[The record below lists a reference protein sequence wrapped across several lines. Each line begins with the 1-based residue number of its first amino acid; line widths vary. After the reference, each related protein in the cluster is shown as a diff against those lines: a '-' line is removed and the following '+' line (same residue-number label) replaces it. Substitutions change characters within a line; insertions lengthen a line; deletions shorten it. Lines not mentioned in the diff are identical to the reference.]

1 MCGIVAILGKENF
14 QEPIIQ
20 GLTLLKS
27 RGYDS
32 CGVCYVEKGELKTIK
47 YASINTHNSLEIL
60 EKEIEKSSPQSKIA
74 IAHTRWATHGNV
86 SDKNAHPHSDNKNR
100 ISVVHNGII
109 ETSQE
114 LKKELK
120 NLGYI
125 FNSQTD
131 TEVISVMVGY
141 NLDQGFSMEI
151 AIENTLQRLSG
162 TWALVFIHRDYPNK
176 IWLTRNGSPLLLG
189 MDDEYIMIASEQ
201 IAFGNYIKK
210 YIVLDNHDILEISKG
225 DDNKIQYSKSIHRY
239 TMNNKVHSEI
249 ELSPIN
255 LGYPHWMLKEISEQ
269 SDSII
274 RAISNGGRIESNICV
289 KLGGL
294 DSNSQRLMDLN
305 HIILLGCGTSYHS
318 GLWALDIFK
327 NLDIFDTV
335 TIYDG
340 SEFNIK
346 DIPKKGKT
354 GVILIS
360 QSGETKDL
368 HRCIQIA
375 NDSDLITI
383 GVVNVVD
390 SMIARETECGVY
402 LNAGREV
409 SVASTK
415 SFTNQCIIL
424 SMIAVWFS
432 QKRGT
437 CIKKRKQII
446 MDLRNLSYQMGK
458 IIDTCVDSGSI
469 IQRIITEIGDK
480 QSMFLLGK
488 GQSQAIALEGSL
500 KIKEVSYIHAEG
512 YSSSSLKHGPLAL
525 ITPGLPIVLLNIDDE
540 YRDKNRNC
548 YQEINA
554 RNAFIIHISN
564 CIEDKENENNDNENN
579 ITIIIERN
587 NTFGGLLANSVIQ
600 ILSYFLSIRNGNN
613 PDFPRNLAKV
623 VTVE

>member
-1 MCGIVAILGKENF
+1 MCGIVAILGKERF
-14 QEPIIQ
+14 QEAIIE

-32 CGVCYVEKGELKTIK
+32 CGVCYIENEKLYTIK
-47 YASINTHNSLEIL
+47 HASTHTHNSLEIL
-60 EKEIEKSSPQSKIA
+60 EKYIKETSTKSNIA

-86 SDKNAHPHSDNKNR
+86 SDINAHPHSDNKGR
-100 ISVVHNGII
+100 IAVVHNGII
-109 ETSQE
+109 ETSKE
-114 LKKELK
+114 LKKELI
-120 NLGYI
+120 NLGYM
-125 FNSQTD
+125 FHSQTD
-131 TEVISVMVGY
+131 TEVIAVMVGY
-141 NLDQGFSMEI
+141 YLDEGLSIEI

-162 TWALVFIHRDYPNK
+162 TWALVIIHKDYPNK

-189 MDDEYIMIASEQ
+189 MDDEYIMIVSEQ

-210 YIVLDNHDILEISKG
+210 YIVLDNHDLLEISKG
-225 DDNKIQYSKSIHRY
+225 EDKKIKYSKSLHRY
-239 TMNNKVHSEI
+239 LINNKSHTEI
-249 ELSPIN
+249 ELSPKN
-255 LGYPHWMLKEISEQ
+255 LGYEHWMLKEISEQ
-269 SDSII
+269 PESII
-274 RAISNGGRIESNICV
+274 RAMSNGGRIESNVCV

-294 DSNSQRLMDLN
+294 DSYSQRLMDLN
-305 HIILLGCGTSYHS
+305 HIILLGCGTSYHA
-318 GLWALDIFK
+318 GLWSLDLFK
-327 NLDIFDTV
+327 TLDIFDTV

-354 GVILIS
+354 GVILIT

-375 NDSDLITI
+375 KDFDLITI
-383 GVVNVVD
+383 GAVNVVD

-409 SVASTK
+409 AVASTK
-415 SFTNQCIIL
+415 SFTNQCIVL

-437 CIKKRKQII
+437 SIEKRKKII
-446 MDLRNLSYQMGK
+446 MDLRNLSFQMERL
-458 IIDTCVDSGSI
+458 INMCIEPGSI
-469 IQRIITEIGDK
+469 IQQIMKKIGDE

-488 GQSQAIALEGSL
+488 GQTHAIALESSL

-512 YSSSSLKHGPLAL
+512 YPSSSLKHGPLAL
-525 ITPGLPIVLLNIDDE
+525 IKPRLPIVLLNIDDE
-540 YRDKNRNC
+540 YKDKNMNC
-548 YQEINA
+548 YQEIKA
-554 RNAFIIHISN
+554 RNANIIHITN
-564 CIEDKENENNDNENN
+564 CVEDKENDDENS
-579 ITIIIERN
+579 ISLIIERN
-587 NTFGGLLANSVIQ
+587 YTFGGLLANVAMQ
-600 ILSYFLSIRNGNN
+600 ILSYYLSLKKGNN

>member
-269 SDSII
+269 SESII

-318 GLWALDIFK
+318 GLWSLDIFK
-327 NLDIFDTV
+327 TLDIFDTV
-335 TIYDG
+335 SIYDG

-354 GVILIS
+354 GVILIT

-375 NDSDLITI
+375 KDFDLITI

-409 SVASTK
+409 AVASTK
-415 SFTNQCIIL
+415 SFTNQCIVL

-437 CIKKRKQII
+437 SIEKRKKII
-446 MDLRNLSYQMGK
+446 MDLRNLSFQMERL
-458 IIDTCVDSGSI
+458 INLCIEPGSI
-469 IQRIITEIGDK
+469 IQKIMKNIGEE

-488 GQSQAIALEGSL
+488 GQTHAIALESSL
-500 KIKEVSYIHAEG
+500 KIKEISYIHAEG

-525 ITPGLPIVLLNIDDE
+525 IKPRLPIVLLNIDDE
-540 YRDKNRNC
+540 YKDKNMNC
-548 YQEINA
+548 YQEIKA
-554 RNAFIIHISN
+554 RNAYIIHITN
-564 CIEDKENENNDNENN
+564 CVEDKENDDENS
-579 ITIIIERN
+579 ISLIIERN
-587 NTFGGLLANSVIQ
+587 YTFGGLLANVAMQ
-600 ILSYFLSIRNGNN
+600 ILSYYLSLKKGNN